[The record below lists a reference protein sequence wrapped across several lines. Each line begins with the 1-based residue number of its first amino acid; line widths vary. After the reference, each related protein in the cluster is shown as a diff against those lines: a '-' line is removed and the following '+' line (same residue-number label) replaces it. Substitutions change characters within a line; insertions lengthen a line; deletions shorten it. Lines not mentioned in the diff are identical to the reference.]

1 MRGSWSSPINS
12 LMSAIA
18 ITINSSNTHYRSDSP
33 TLSDDDS
40 NIPYTV
46 QPSSSQHPPPQQQ
59 HHTENEQQQQQHQQK
74 RGYKKKFA
82 HEWSHNDT
90 LTLIDLWRGEESTY
104 NKRCQAY
111 RDKGERTN
119 AYERIRLSL
128 DEGGTTV
135 SAEEIYSKMH
145 SLRVYYSATNNKAE
159 AARRKYGSEEEAN
172 ITWPYYEKLSFLK
185 KNMNPR
191 PTASNPRP
199 AAGAAPQ
206 NTSYNT
212 MVSPTMVV
220 QSSPSHGGVDIEL
233 DDPTQ
238 LDPPVTRAKRSRT
251 SWLSNTSGE
260 TQTHYTPADTT
271 NGPDYHHH
279 YQQQQ
284 QQQRELSEDEGT
296 ADDLFC
302 RMLAIQLKELPKQAR
317 EFAKHEISGVMLRAR
332 FPEQQRDGR

>member
-1 MRGSWSSPINS
+1 
-12 LMSAIA
+12 
-18 ITINSSNTHYRSDSP
+18 
-33 TLSDDDS
+33 
-40 NIPYTV
+40 
-46 QPSSSQHPPPQQQ
+46 
-59 HHTENEQQQQQHQQK
+59 
-74 RGYKKKFA
+74 
-82 HEWSHNDT
+82 
-90 LTLIDLWRGEESTY
+90 
-104 NKRCQAY
+104 
-111 RDKGERTN
+111 
-119 AYERIRLSL
+119 
-128 DEGGTTV
+128 
-135 SAEEIYSKMH
+135 MH

-191 PTASNPRP
+191 QTASNPRP
-199 AAGAAPQ
+199 TAATSSQ

-220 QSSPSHGGVDIEL
+220 QSPPSHGGVDIDL
-233 DDPTQ
+233 DDPAQ
-238 LDPPVTRAKRSRT
+238 IEAPVTRTKRART
-251 SWLSNTSGE
+251 SWQSNTGGD

-279 YQQQQ
+279 YQHQHQ